1 MNSKSHKKKKVDL
14 TSLNESLNFEEMNDE
29 NNEKKDDFREI
40 FSFENIRNVMNKVES
55 LEEDNKYLSN
65 EVQALKKE
73 LLDAKKKS
81 N

>member
-14 TSLNESLNFEEMNDE
+14 TSLNESLNFEEVNNE
-29 NNEKKDDFREI
+29 INEKKDDFREI
-40 FSFENIRNVMNKVES
+40 FSFENIRNVMNKVKS

-73 LLDAKKKS
+73 LLDVKKKS
-81 N
+81 S

>member
-1 MNSKSHKKKKVDL
+1 
-14 TSLNESLNFEEMNDE
+14 
-29 NNEKKDDFREI
+29 
-40 FSFENIRNVMNKVES
+40 MNKVES

-73 LLDAKKKS
+73 LLDVKKKS

>member
-1 MNSKSHKKKKVDL
+1 
-14 TSLNESLNFEEMNDE
+14 MNDE
-29 NNEKKDDFREI
+29 KNEKKDDFREI

-73 LLDAKKKS
+73 LLDVKKKS
-81 N
+81 SWTISIYLSLYVEN

>member
-14 TSLNESLNFEEMNDE
+14 TSLNESLNFEEVNDE
-29 NNEKKDDFREI
+29 INEKKDDFREI

-73 LLDAKKKS
+73 LLDVKKKS
-81 N
+81 S